1 MKKMLLLFI
10 VLFPLIGLGQ
20 TLIRWEQIKPISAQ
34 VEKTVINVNDWLL
47 LEDSQAGGLRKKI
60 KISNIIKDTSVTNEI
75 QYLDTA
81 AVVNDTL
88 QLSLSGDGQPIK
100 EINLKPYVSCN
111 YATQTLSS
119 TSDTL
124 VVSAGVNAI
133 LDISGNTTIR
143 IEPTATCNTGNI
155 TVICDA
161 AGYTLT
167 FVGGT
172 MKFSPYVDSTA
183 GVITTTATA
192 GAYDI
197 YSWWS
202 DGTRIFINGTK
213 AYE

>member
-155 TVICDA
+155 TVICEA
-161 AGYTLT
+161 AADSIT
-167 FVGGT
+167 FTGAT
-172 MKFSPYVDSTA
+172 MKISPYLGLANGKIPVTNS
-183 GVITTTATA
+183 AT
-192 GAYDI
+192 GYDCF
-197 YSWWS
+197 SWWY